1 MLQGGSCMSQTKI
14 PVWIEMDTAI
24 TDEEDT
30 ENTTLQTAGTYSA
43 NGGLTVVR
51 FTEKSEEVEDT
62 NTMITIT
69 ADKVSIKRTG
79 GFEMKQVFVRNQ
91 PTENVY
97 RHPYGTMHM
106 ETSTHAMQFSPLAA
120 DSPAE
125 LTISYTVT
133 LNQVQTRKHALT
145 LRVQEESNG

>member
-1 MLQGGSCMSQTKI
+1 MRQTKI

-24 TDEEDT
+24 TEEDDT
-30 ENTTLQTAGTYSA
+30 EYTTLRAAGTYSA
-43 NGGLTVVR
+43 NGGLTVVH
-51 FTEKSEEVEDT
+51 FTEESEEVGET
-62 NTMITIT
+62 KTMITIST
-69 ADKVSIKRTG
+69 DKVSIKRSG
-79 GFEMKQVFVRNQ
+79 GFDMKQVFIKNQ

-106 ETSTHAMQFSPLAA
+106 ETSTHAMTFSPLAA
-120 DSPAE
+120 GSPAE

-133 LNQVQTRKHALT
+133 LNQVQSRRHALT

>member
-1 MLQGGSCMSQTKI
+1 MRQIKI

-24 TDEEDT
+24 TEENDT
-30 ENTTLQTAGTYSA
+30 EYTTLKLAGTYSA
-43 NGGLTVVR
+43 NGGLTAVS
-51 FTEKSEEVEDT
+51 FTEKSEEVGDT
-62 NTMITIT
+62 KTLITIS

-79 GFEMKQVFVRNQ
+79 GFDMKQVFIRNQ

-106 ETSTHAMQFSPLAA
+106 ETSTHAMTFSPLAA

-125 LTISYTVT
+125 LKISYTVT
-133 LNQVQTRKHALT
+133 LNQVQSRKHALT